1 MIPNIFISST
11 ISDLHYLRDALR
23 DSVADLSYNPV
34 MSDYGEVGYLH
45 PQTAAASCYRS
56 LRQCQMVVLI
66 VGKRYGK
73 IAQDG
78 VSATHREFL
87 TAQECGIP
95 TISFVEAQVL
105 NYKEVY
111 EADPN
116 ATLWDTFPGMDA
128 PRKTFEFID
137 SITASPTYNGLIP
150 FTSVAAAKRI
160 LKLQIADFVGE
171 RLNETIKPVR
181 SEVQEVLA
189 EIKTM
194 RNQLMHSATGASQT
208 NEEAKQYL
216 TVMRFLLDDR
226 HADYRTFVEKTAG
239 DLDAGIP
246 HLIKS
251 KSFHELISALNYTL
265 IFEEDREGFD
275 AMFRQPDHPAGS
287 PYMRQATSNM
297 HGWYG
302 IFTDNRVVL
311 NSTMADYFE
320 KSQASLQGRL
330 KMHNS

>member
-56 LRQCQMVVLI
+56 LKQCQMMVLI
-66 VGKRYGK
+66 LGKKYGK
-73 IAQDG
+73 SSQDG
-78 VSATHREFL
+78 FSVTHREFL
-87 TAQECGIP
+87 TAQEYGIP

-105 NYKEVY
+105 SYKEVF
-111 EADPN
+111 EADTE
-116 ATLWDTFPGMDA
+116 AALWSNFPGMDD
-128 PRKTFEFID
+128 PRKTFAFID
-137 SITASPTYNGLIP
+137 SVTSSPTYNGLIP
-150 FTSVAAAKRI
+150 FTSVAGAKRI

-181 SEVQEVLA
+181 TEVQEVLA
-189 EIKTM
+189 EIKTI
-194 RNQLMHSATGASQT
+194 RNQLAHTASGSQTT
-208 NEEAKQYL
+208 NEESKQYL

-226 HADYRTFVEKTAG
+226 HAEYRSFLEKVSG
-239 DLDAGIP
+239 DLDAAIP
-246 HLIKS
+246 ELIRC
-251 KSFHELISALNYTL
+251 KSFVEMVSVLNYT
-265 IFEEDREGFD
+265 IQFEEDHAAFDLLLRAANRPEG
-275 AMFRQPDHPAGS
+275 AA
-287 PYMRQATSNM
+287 YMRQATTNM

-302 IFTDNRVVL
+302 LFTDNRVVL
-311 NSTMADYFE
+311 NSTMLDYFE

-330 KMHNS
+330 KIPIS